1 MRLSKRLESSQCP
14 DPKGLEFRARR
25 ALKFQLKIIFSRQT
39 SRLKCLEQEE
49 KIRLVTQ
56 QIIVKSNFRPK
67 GVSMLNGSSSE
78 TSDGPT
84 TVFVNLFVRSF
95 EKIDDVKME
104 FSVQI
109 TFRQQWNDNRQ
120 VNISRLGH
128 IPISLCPSLK
138 GTIEPELKLGLG
150 YNN

>member
-1 MRLSKRLESSQCP
+1 MHILEFNSKLSRGCLSKCLCWPWLANLNIENNFSSSN
-14 DPKGLEFRARR
+14 
-25 ALKFQLKIIFSRQT
+25 FQTEMFGAG
-39 SRLKCLEQEE
+39 E

-67 GVSMLNGSSSE
+67 GISSLNGSSSE

-109 TFRQQWNDNRQ
+109 TFRQQWNDNR
-120 VNISRLGH
+120 
-128 IPISLCPSLK
+128 
-138 GTIEPELKLGLG
+138 
-150 YNN
+150 